1 MARKKIAAGN
11 WKMNTV
17 LKDGLKLAK
26 AITKKVPAN
35 SKAEV
40 VFATPFT
47 HLHAIAA
54 SVKGHK
60 RVKVAAQDC
69 SAHDSGAYTGETS
82 VAMSK
87 AVGASYIIIGHSE
100 RRMYHNETDQ
110 LLAKKL
116 DRVLAGK
123 LTPIFCC
130 GEPIEIRQAKK
141 HKAYVEKQIKAGLF
155 HLDEKAFQKVVIAYE
170 PIWAIG
176 TGLTASPEQAQ
187 EMHQYLRGLISRK
200 YGAKIA
206 ENTSILYGG
215 SVKADNAASLFSQ
228 PDVDGGLVG
237 GASLDEKGFL
247 TIIEALNKA

>member
-141 HKAYVEKQIKAGLF
+141 HKAYVE
-155 HLDEKAFQKVVIAYE
+155 
-170 PIWAIG
+170 
-176 TGLTASPEQAQ
+176 
-187 EMHQYLRGLISRK
+187 
-200 YGAKIA
+200 
-206 ENTSILYGG
+206 N
-215 SVKADNAASLFSQ
+215 
-228 PDVDGGLVG
+228 
-237 GASLDEKGFL
+237 
-247 TIIEALNKA
+247 

>member
-17 LKDGLKLAK
+17 LKDGLTLAK

-47 HLHAIAA
+47 HLQAIAA

-60 RVKVAAQDC
+60 RVRIAAQDC

-82 VAMSK
+82 VTMSK
-87 AVGASYIIIGHSE
+87 AVGATYIIIGHSE
-100 RRMYHNETDQ
+100 RRMYHNESDQ
-110 LLAKKL
+110 LLATKVDK
-116 DRVLAGK
+116 VLAGK

-130 GEPIEIRQAKK
+130 GEPIAIRQAKK
-141 HKAYVEKQIKAGLF
+141 QKSYVEKQIKASLF
-155 HLDEKAFQKVVIAYE
+155 HLDEKAFPKVVIAYE

-187 EMHQYLRGLISRK
+187 EMHQHLRGLIKQK
-200 YGAKIA
+200 YGAKVADNI
-206 ENTSILYGG
+206 SILYGG

-237 GASLDEKGFL
+237 GASLDAKGFL
-247 TIIEALNKA
+247 TIIEALNKG